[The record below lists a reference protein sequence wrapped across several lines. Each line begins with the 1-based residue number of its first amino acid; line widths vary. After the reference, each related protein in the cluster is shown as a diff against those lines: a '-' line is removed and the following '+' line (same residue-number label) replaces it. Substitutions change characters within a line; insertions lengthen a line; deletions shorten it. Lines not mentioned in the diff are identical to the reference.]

1 MVVFGDEIFHTM
13 RNFLKKR
20 DPFEPLK
27 TSVSK
32 GAGFD
37 KERGAGKRAQTSR
50 CYEKWS
56 RGELLN
62 VGEMVNSATNVSRAI
77 AYFNTDHKKRSTVQA
92 GQ

>member
-1 MVVFGDEIFHTM
+1 M
-13 RNFLKKR
+13 
-20 DPFEPLK
+20 
-27 TSVSK
+27 
-32 GAGFD
+32 
-37 KERGAGKRAQTSR
+37 SR